1 MTPEQRKWLL
11 LQIEVLIRR
20 QPNVSLQEMKTWIR
34 ADPTYDWNLVKKQT
48 FNNFLRRAMDK
59 YRETGSMKR
68 RPGGGRD
75 EIPISK
81 VRKIKRLGMNKLYTG
96 TRPIGL
102 RVRCDPR
109 TVAKYLRKSGAKK
122 AYHRRKV
129 QKLTQ
134 DHMEACKVKNSLF
147 VSLSLC
153 KFRMGYRDRFNQL
166 QCSWVFC
173 CTVGERRG

>member
-20 QPNVSLQEMKTWIR
+20 QPNASLQEMKTWIR

-102 RVRCDPR
+102 RV
-109 TVAKYLRKSGAKK
+109 
-122 AYHRRKV
+122 
-129 QKLTQ
+129 
-134 DHMEACKVKNSLF
+134 
-147 VSLSLC
+147 
-153 KFRMGYRDRFNQL
+153 
-166 QCSWVFC
+166 
-173 CTVGERRG
+173 

>member
-11 LQIEVLIRR
+11 LQIEGLIRR
-20 QPNVSLQEMKTWIR
+20 QPNASLQEMKTWIR

-81 VRKIKRLGMNKLYTG
+81 VRKIKRLGMNKPYTG

-134 DHMEACKVKNSLF
+134 DHMDKRV
-147 VSLSLC
+147 
-153 KFRMGYRDRFNQL
+153 R
-166 QCSWVFC
+166 
-173 CTVGERRG
+173 